1 MKIFLDS
8 SLLIEYEKQAET
20 ELLDALLES
29 DHEIF
34 INPVVVSEYLYKLL
48 GILGGRSPM
57 SICESGKVAETLD
70 LHETEEFLSGFQLL
84 PIPDAAVPQTIS
96 MMKKHNLLPNDA
108 MILASC
114 KWQRVAVLAS
124 FDSDFARACSA
135 EEILLISRMTDLPKP

>member
-96 MMKKHNLLPNDA
+96 MMKKHNLLPT
-108 MILASC
+108 M
-114 KWQRVAVLAS
+114 
-124 FDSDFARACSA
+124 
-135 EEILLISRMTDLPKP
+135 P